1 MKRSDKA
8 ALGMGGLTVG
18 LGLVAAVLCPI
29 GGLIA
34 GAYFTY
40 GAVAATMGTGATI
53 ALTAAGGVGGLVL
66 GKIAAPIVAFGSIA
80 VGTMVGGL
88 TKTVSRLFDKKS
100 GAGAHP
106 SSPARRLDREL
117 SGRKLDTSF
126 DLSAAF
132 KKPRAVGND
141 NNAQKPEAKPRKGFH
156 L

>member
-18 LGLVAAVLCPI
+18 LGLAAAILCPI

-40 GAVAATMGTGATI
+40 GAVAATMGTGATV

-66 GKIAAPIVAFGSIA
+66 GRIAAPIVAVGSLA
-80 VGTMVGGL
+80 VGTMVGGV
-88 TKTVSRLFDKKS
+88 TKAFGSLFDKKS
-100 GAGAHP
+100 TTGARP

-132 KKPRAVGND
+132 KQPRTGGND
-141 NNAQKPEAKPRKGFH
+141 NTATKPQAKRRKGFD